1 MTPLTSYSADHK
13 FLVEAGARAAGIA
26 DPVAFNAGGYVYQLT
41 GYATR
46 GPLVPLDG
54 ALVRQ
59 WVTRSKF
66 YPATNFGIRLYTLE
80 GIPFARCVANI
91 DHNLDQYAYD
101 LFVVA
106 KADYVKLFR
115 HVLRLSRQKA
125 EHGPPPVLTDEQLEV
140 LRQNTLGY
148 LDRNNLKRIKELG
161 GRAKRGL
168 LLTGPPGNGK
178 TSACRWLWES
188 CQRLGYEY
196 QIVSPD
202 AYQAARRSCNPVQ
215 AVQALFTVHRCGII
229 FFDDMDVALRDRNT
243 VRETDDQAV
252 FLSALD
258 GIQVNEGVVYVFTTN
273 CSLDLIDPAFKRPGR
288 IDLVLHFTLP
298 DAALRRRL
306 MDRWHDDVKNGID
319 LEAAVEQTAGYSFAE
334 VEELKNL
341 LILRYIDTS
350 KWEWDWAMEQFRA
363 NRAELAQQQRPVGFA
378 PLTAAPAS
386 ANGNGSTNGDGH

>member
-1 MTPLTSYSADHK
+1 
-13 FLVEAGARAAGIA
+13 VEATAKAAGLT
-26 DPVAFNAGGYVYQLT
+26 DPVAFVAGGYVYALL
-41 GYATR
+41 GHAVR
-46 GPLVPLDG
+46 GALVPLDG
-54 ALVRQ
+54 ALLRQ
-59 WVTRSKF
+59 WTTRAKY
-66 YPATNFGIRLYTLE
+66 YPNTAFGIRLYKWE
-80 GIPFARCVANI
+80 NISFARCVAFI
-91 DHNLDQYAYD
+91 HGDYDQNAYD
-101 LFVVA
+101 FFVVS

-115 HVLRLSRQKA
+115 MVLRASRQKV
-125 EHGPPPVLTDEQLEV
+125 EGCQPPVLPEDQLEV

-148 LDRNNLKRIKELG
+148 LNRNNLKRIKDLG

-178 TSACRWLWES
+178 TSACRWLWEE
-188 CQRLGYEY
+188 CRRTGHEY

-215 AVQALFTVHRCGII
+215 AVRELFAVNRSGII

-298 DAALRRRL
+298 DAKLRRRL
-306 MDRWHDDVKNGID
+306 MDRWHEEVRAGID
-319 LEAAVEQTAGYSFAE
+319 LDDAVKQTAGYSFAE

-341 LILRYIDTS
+341 LILRFIDTNA
-350 KWEWDWAMEQFRA
+350 WEWDWAMEQFRQ
-363 NRAELAQQQRPVGFA
+363 NRTDLAEQHRHVGFVPVGA
-378 PLTAAPAS
+378 GT
-386 ANGNGSTNGDGH
+386 NGNSNGDGH